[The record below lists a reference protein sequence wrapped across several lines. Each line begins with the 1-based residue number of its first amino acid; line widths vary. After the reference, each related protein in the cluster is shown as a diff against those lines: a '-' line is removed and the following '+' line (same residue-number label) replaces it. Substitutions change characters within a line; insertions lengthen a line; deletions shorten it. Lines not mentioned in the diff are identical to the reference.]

1 MITKEALYHES
12 KSNYA
17 YGYDSNTLHLRFR
30 AKKGEVKKATL
41 RLGDPYIWEKGGGGG
56 NLNGEGA
63 YGWKADFYEM
73 RLEAKT
79 LYHDYFFVEVPQ
91 DTKRNRYAF
100 IIEDEDELLLFGEKE
115 ILTIQSKD
123 PSKESALANIS
134 NFFCFPYLNEM
145 DILKVPK
152 WAKSTIW
159 YQIFPDRFCNGD
171 PSNDP
176 KEVMP
181 WESRPTMHN
190 FMGGDLQGVMDR
202 LDYLHDLGISGI
214 YFCPIFK
221 GDTNHKYETVDY
233 MQIDP
238 AFGTNELFKE
248 LVQKAHALGIRI
260 MLDGVFNH
268 TGHQHPFFQDVVNN
282 GEKSKYKDWYCIH
295 KYPVTYGNY
304 ETFATVGHMPKI
316 NMENPETMEYFL
328 EVGRYWVREF
338 GIDGWRLDVANEI
351 GHVFWRKFREE
362 VRKIN
367 PEVLIVGEI
376 WHDALPWL
384 RGDQFDTVMHY
395 PLMDACMK
403 YFIKDQMKGEDFEEA
418 INKILISYP
427 VNVTE
432 NTFNL
437 LGSHDT
443 SRLLAEANEE
453 VDKFKLA
460 YAYLFTHSGS
470 PMIYY
475 GDEIGM
481 TGSMGHGQED
491 HRKCMV
497 WDETR
502 WNRDLHEFMKE
513 LIRIRKENSDL
524 QAPTIDWIDTSKE
537 NVIVYV
543 KKDTLVLINKAKQA
557 VSYELDDVLHPRLTD
572 FRKEST
578 VNLRTQEEILIKD
591 QIHIPPMDYIIVKK
605 RVPVS

>member
-1 MITKEALYHES
+1 MITREALYHES

-17 YGYDSNTLHLRFR
+17 YGYDSNTLHLRCR

-41 RLGDPYIWEKGGGGG
+41 RIGDPYIWEKGGGGG

-73 RLEAKT
+73 RKEAT
-79 LYHDYFFVEVPQ
+79 TPYHDYFFAEVPQ

-100 IIEDEDELLLFGEKE
+100 ILEDEEEVLLFGEKE
-115 ILTIQSKD
+115 IVALQSKD
-123 PSKESALANIS
+123 PSKEGALANIS
-134 NFFCFPYLNEM
+134 NSFCFPYLNEM
-145 DILKVPK
+145 DILKVPT
-152 WAKSTIW
+152 WAKSTVW

-176 KEVMP
+176 EGVMP

-190 FMGGDLQGVMDR
+190 YMGGDLQGVIDH
-202 LDYLHDLGISGI
+202 LEYLQDLGISGI

-238 AFGTNELFKE
+238 AFGSNELFKM
-248 LVQKAHALGIRI
+248 LVDKAHSLGIRV

-268 TGHQHPFFQDVVNN
+268 TGHHHPFFQDVVQK
-282 GEKSKYKDWYCIH
+282 GERSKYKDWYCIH
-295 KYPVTYGNY
+295 RFPVQYGNY

-328 EVGRYWVREF
+328 EVGRYWVREY

-362 VRKIN
+362 VRKVN
-367 PEVLIVGEI
+367 PEVLIVGEV

-403 YFIKDQMKGEDFEEA
+403 YFIKDQISGEEFEEA

-443 SRLLAEANEE
+443 NRLLSEAHKD
-453 VDKFKLA
+453 VSKFKLA

-481 TGSMGHGQED
+481 TGNMGHGKED
-491 HRKCMV
+491 HRKCMI
-497 WDETR
+497 WDPSR
-502 WNRDLHEFMKE
+502 WNHEIYEFMKE
-513 LIRIRKENSDL
+513 LIHIRKENIDL
-524 QAPTIDWIDTSKE
+524 QSPTIDWIDTSRDQ
-537 NVIVYV
+537 VIVYM
-543 KKDTLVLINKAKQA
+543 KRDSLIFINKSK
-557 VSYELDDVLHPRLTD
+557 VEISYELDVNRHPNLAGFLKGSIYDLRMK
-572 FRKEST
+572 KEI
-578 VNLRTQEEILIKD
+578 RPEKQILL
-591 QIHIPPMDYIIVKK
+591 PPMDYLMIRKV
-605 RVPVS
+605 